1 MKASQLRRRLLCGL
15 LAAPLALSL
24 AACKDK
30 TPEQAAFTKLEGVNL
45 SSADFAKDFSL
56 TDTEGQRRTLADY
69 RGKIVLIFFGF
80 TQCPDVCPTALTRA
94 VDIKEQLG
102 PDGDKIQVLFISVD
116 PERDTPELLRAY
128 MQAFDPGFVA
138 LRPADDAEL
147 AQTAKDFKVFY
158 QKVPTG
164 SSYTM
169 DHSALTYVYDTTGKL
184 QIALRHTQTA
194 EEAVAD
200 LRQVLALSR

>member
-1 MKASQLRRRLLCGL
+1 MNASFSRRQLL
-15 LAAPLALSL
+15 LAMLATPLVLSACGDKAP
-24 AACKDK
+24 KQ
-30 TPEQAAFTKLEGVNL
+30 PAFRNLEGVDM

-56 TDTEGQRRTLADY
+56 LDTEGQRRTMADY

-80 TQCPDVCPTALTRA
+80 TQCPDVCPTALA
-94 VDIKEQLG
+94 K
-102 PDGDKIQVLFISVD
+102 
-116 PERDTPELLRAY
+116 
-128 MQAFDPGFVA
+128 
-138 LRPADDAEL
+138 
-147 AQTAKDFKVFY
+147 TASDFKVFY

-169 DHSALTYVYDTTGKL
+169 DHSALTYVYDTQGKL

-200 LRQVLALSR
+200 IRQVLALSK

>member
-1 MKASQLRRRLLCGL
+1 MKASQPRRRLLLGL
-15 LAAPLALSL
+15 LAAPLAL
-24 AACKDK
+24 AACKDEA
-30 TPEQAAFTKLEGVNL
+30 PRQAALTNLEGVNM
-45 SSADFAKDFSL
+45 SGADFAKDFSL

-102 PDGDKIQVLFISVD
+102 EDGDKIQVLFISVD
-116 PERDTPELLRAY
+116 PERDSNDVLRAY
-128 MQAFDPGFVA
+128 MQAFDPSFVA
-138 LRPADDAEL
+138 LRPSAEEL
-147 AQTAKDFKVFY
+147 ARTAKDFKVFY

-169 DHSALTYVYDTTGKL
+169 DHSALTYVYDANGRL
-184 QIALRHTQTA
+184 QLALRHTQTT

>member
-1 MKASQLRRRLLCGL
+1 M
-15 LAAPLALSL
+15 
-24 AACKDK
+24 
-30 TPEQAAFTKLEGVNL
+30 
-45 SSADFAKDFSL
+45 
-56 TDTEGQRRTLADY
+56 ADY

-102 PDGDKIQVLFISVD
+102 EDGDKLQVLFISID
-116 PERDTPELLRAY
+116 PERDTPELLQAY
-128 MQAFDPGFVA
+128 MQAFDPSFVA
-138 LRPADDAEL
+138 LRPTEEEL
-147 AQTAKDFKVFY
+147 AKTASDFKVFY

-169 DHSALTYVYDTTGKL
+169 DHSALTYVYDTQGKL

-200 LRQVLALSR
+200 IRQVLALSK

>member
-1 MKASQLRRRLLCGL
+1 MNASFSRRQLL
-15 LAAPLALSL
+15 LAMLATPLVLSACGDKAP
-24 AACKDK
+24 KQ
-30 TPEQAAFTKLEGVNL
+30 PAFRNLEGVDM

-56 TDTEGQRRTLADY
+56 LDTEGQRRTMADY

-102 PDGDKIQVLFISVD
+102 EDGDKLQVLFISID

-128 MQAFDPGFVA
+128 MQAFDPSFVA
-138 LRPADDAEL
+138 LRPTEEEL
-147 AQTAKDFKVFY
+147 AKTASDFKVFY

-169 DHSALTYVYDTTGKL
+169 DHSALTYVYDTQGKL

-200 LRQVLALSR
+200 IRQVLALSK

>member
-1 MKASQLRRRLLCGL
+1 MKASHPRRRLLLGL
-15 LAAPLALSL
+15 LATPFVL
-24 AACKDK
+24 AACKDGSPK
-30 TPEQAAFTKLEGVNL
+30 QAAFNNLEGVNL
-45 SSADFAKDFSL
+45 SSADFGKDFAL

-69 RGKIVLIFFGF
+69 RGKVVLIFFGF

-102 PDGDKIQVLFISVD
+102 KDGDKIQVLFISVD
-116 PERDTPELLRAY
+116 PERDSNELLRAY

-138 LRPADDAEL
+138 LRPTQEEL
-147 AQTAKDFKVFY
+147 AKTAQDFKVFY

-169 DHSALTYVYDTTGKL
+169 DHSALTYVYDTHGKL
-184 QIALRHTQTA
+184 QIALRHTQTT

-200 LRQVLALSR
+200 LRQVLALSH